1 MTLTLQLP
9 GFTLDEGEIIIEESP
24 TVCSMEFDKQKE
36 YIETIVG
43 RKSNGRIVCKPY
55 LTNKRIVLWMC
66 VVPEDGEPKMFWN
79 TLPAENITYMRMG
92 KGGKEEKGK
101 KGIEIE
107 FTTPKIGGVSTIFAK
122 KLNASSK
129 VLDEKVDVIGGM
141 MGDVV
146 GWLGDRMKEEKTKI
160 WLYVPDMMEW
170 NIGITKILQ
179 SMDKTS
185 SQ

>member
-1 MTLTLQLP
+1 MGTVLQLP
-9 GFTLDEGEIIIEESP
+9 GFTLEEGETVLGESP
-24 TVCSMEFDKQKE
+24 SICSMEFDKQKE

-55 LTNKRIVLWMC
+55 LTNKRMIVWMC
-66 VVPEDGEPKMFWN
+66 IVPEEGEPKMFWN
-79 TLPAENITYMRMG
+79 TLPIENITYMRMG

-107 FTTPKIGGVSTIFAK
+107 FTTPKLGGVSTIFAK
-122 KLNASSK
+122 KLNEGGK
-129 VLDEKVDVIGGM
+129 MLDEKVNVVGGM
-141 MGDVV
+141 MGGVV

-170 NIGITKILQ
+170 NMGITRVLQ
-179 SMDKTS
+179 SMGKS
-185 SQ
+185 PVS